1 MTSVNGWPMV
11 PLSEVATPVQRLVEV
26 VPGQSYRTLGVKWWG
41 AGAYERST
49 IDGSQTAAKTLNEV
63 RKNDLIINK
72 IWVRHGSVAV
82 VSTEVEGC
90 AGSSEFPIFEFR
102 TDKITPRWFHWYS
115 KSEALWSKCDALSQ
129 GTSGKNRI
137 RPEKFLTIE
146 IPLPS
151 MEEQRR
157 IVARIDRLAAMIDEG
172 GRLARETDVVTDSLL
187 SAIYHKI
194 AEPAPRRPFGE
205 VAPLSRRPAV
215 IDALAEYPQVSVR
228 SFGKGTFHNPPLL
241 GSEIT
246 WQKPFLVR
254 NGDILVSNIKA
265 WEGAIAVAGPD
276 DDGRYGSHRYLTFV
290 PVDGMAT
297 AHFLCFHLL
306 SPEGLYHVGEASPGS
321 ADRNRTL
328 GAKAM
333 LEIPV
338 PVPRYEQQIW
348 FDRIWARVMEARR
361 LRREAAAARDAML
374 PAILDRAFRGEL
386 S

>member
-11 PLSEVATPVQRLVEV
+11 ALAEVARPVQRPVAV
-26 VPGQSYRTLGVKWWG
+26 VPGKLYRTLGVKWWG
-41 AGAYERST
+41 AGAYERQT
-49 IDGSQTAAKTLNEV
+49 IDGSQTAAATLNEV
-63 RKNDLIINK
+63 RENDLIINK

-82 VSTEVEGC
+82 VPPEVAGC
-90 AGSSEFPIFEFR
+90 AGSSEFPTFAFR
-102 TDKITPRWFHWYS
+102 ADKVIPRWFHWYS
-115 KSEALWSKCDALSQ
+115 KSQALWKKCDVLSQ

-146 IPLPS
+146 LPLPS
-151 MEEQRR
+151 IDEQRR
-157 IVARIDRLAAMIDEG
+157 IVERIDRLAAKLEEG
-172 GRLARETDVVTDSLL
+172 RRTAYESDVVTDSFLL
-187 SAIYHKI
+187 AAYHKI
-194 AEPAPRRPFGE
+194 AASAPRKRFGD
-205 VAPLSRRPAV
+205 VAPLTRRPAE
-215 IDALAEYPQVSVR
+215 IDAQTEYPRVSVR

-254 NGDILVSNIKA
+254 SGDILVSNIKA

-276 DDGRYGSHRYLTFV
+276 DDGRFGSHRYLTFV
-290 PVDGMAT
+290 PVKGVAT

-306 SPEGLYHVGEASPGS
+306 SPKGLHDVGEASPGS

-328 GAKAM
+328 SAKAM

-338 PVPRYEQQIW
+338 PVPAFEQQLW
-348 FDRIWARVMEARR
+348 FDRIWSRMVEARK